1 MSRKGNLLIVE
12 DNKEI
17 MEALELFLEDEFD
30 LVTGLKSPNLIAST
44 MQSGSYDLVMLD
56 MNFSAGIVTGNE
68 GLYWLKEVLKIDPTV
83 SVIMMTAY
91 GDIDLAVKAMKIGA
105 VDFILKPWDSDKLL
119 ATLRTSLKL
128 RESNLEIQ
136 KLRGRQNH
144 LSAELDH
151 QFSEIIG
158 ECPQILRV
166 MEVVEKVSK
175 TEVNILI
182 TGENGTGK
190 GLIAREIHH
199 RSTRSKEAMIT
210 VDMAS
215 IPVTLFESEMFGHK
229 KGAFT
234 DARQDRIGRFET
246 ASGGTLFLDEIGN
259 LSLGMQAKILNS
271 LQERHIIPLG
281 SNKAVPIDIRLV
293 CATNKNLEKMTLDGT
308 FRQDL
313 LFRINT
319 IQIDLPPLRER
330 GNDIDLMA
338 HHFLGRYAKKY
349 NRAPLEF
356 TKEAISAMRDYSWP
370 GNIRELE
377 HSIEKATILA
387 EGNEVR
393 PDDLHLKNAP
403 SQQAAHHERA
413 SYEDYEREI
422 IKKALIRN
430 GGNLTSAA
438 KELGISRQT
447 IYNKMKRYGL

>member
-1 MSRKGNLLIVE
+1 
-12 DNKEI
+12 
-17 MEALELFLEDEFD
+17 
-30 LVTGLKSPNLIAST
+30 
-44 MQSGSYDLVMLD
+44 
-56 MNFSAGIVTGNE
+56 
-68 GLYWLKEVLKIDPTV
+68 
-83 SVIMMTAY
+83 
-91 GDIDLAVKAMKIGA
+91 
-105 VDFILKPWDSDKLL
+105 
-119 ATLRTSLKL
+119 
-128 RESNLEIQ
+128 
-136 KLRGRQNH
+136 
-144 LSAELDH
+144 
-151 QFSEIIG
+151 
-158 ECPQILRV
+158 
-166 MEVVEKVSK
+166 
-175 TEVNILI
+175 
-182 TGENGTGK
+182 
-190 GLIAREIHH
+190 
-199 RSTRSKEAMIT
+199 
-210 VDMAS
+210 
-215 IPVTLFESEMFGHK
+215 
-229 KGAFT
+229 
-234 DARQDRIGRFET
+234 
-246 ASGGTLFLDEIGN
+246 
-259 LSLGMQAKILNS
+259 
-271 LQERHIIPLG
+271 
-281 SNKAVPIDIRLV
+281 
-293 CATNKNLEKMTLDGT
+293 MTLDGT

>member
-1 MSRKGNLLIVE
+1 
-12 DNKEI
+12 
-17 MEALELFLEDEFD
+17 
-30 LVTGLKSPNLIAST
+30 
-44 MQSGSYDLVMLD
+44 
-56 MNFSAGIVTGNE
+56 
-68 GLYWLKEVLKIDPTV
+68 
-83 SVIMMTAY
+83 
-91 GDIDLAVKAMKIGA
+91 
-105 VDFILKPWDSDKLL
+105 
-119 ATLRTSLKL
+119 
-128 RESNLEIQ
+128 
-136 KLRGRQNH
+136 
-144 LSAELDH
+144 
-151 QFSEIIG
+151 
-158 ECPQILRV
+158 
-166 MEVVEKVSK
+166 
-175 TEVNILI
+175 
-182 TGENGTGK
+182 
-190 GLIAREIHH
+190 
-199 RSTRSKEAMIT
+199 MIT

-293 CATNKNLEKMTLDGT
+293 CATNKNLEKMTQDGT

-330 GNDIDLMA
+330 GDDIDLMA
-338 HHFLGRYAKKY
+338 YAFLERYAKKY
-349 NRAPLEF
+349 NRAPLAF
-356 TKEAISAMRDYSWP
+356 TTDAMAAMKDYSWP

-393 PDDLHLKNAP
+393 PEDLHLKSAP
-403 SQQAAHHERA
+403 AQQGAHHERA
-413 SYEDYEREI
+413 SYDDYEREI
-422 IKKALIRN
+422 LKKALIRN

-438 KELGISRQT
+438 KELGLSRQT
-447 IYNKMKRYGL
+447 IYNKMKKYGL